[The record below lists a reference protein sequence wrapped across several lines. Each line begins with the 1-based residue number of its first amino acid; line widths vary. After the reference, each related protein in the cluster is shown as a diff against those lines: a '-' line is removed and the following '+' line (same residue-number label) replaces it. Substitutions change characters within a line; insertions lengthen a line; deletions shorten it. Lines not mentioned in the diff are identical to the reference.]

1 MSSSISSSKVIGNLD
16 EGLFYIFMIF
26 SAYMVKEAFIQF
38 NIEATRNHT
47 KLNYVDNSTQ
57 TCEEE
62 IYDNE
67 YEEEIQNIEFCEAT
81 PKQVVKKKYLWFV

>member
-1 MSSSISSSKVIGNLD
+1 MSNDKIVIGNLD
-16 EGLFYIFMIF
+16 EGMFYIFIMF

-38 NIEATRNHT
+38 NIEVIRNHT

-57 TCEEE
+57 TYIEEEE

-67 YEEEIQNIEFCEAT
+67 EEQNTEFYEAT
-81 PKQVVKKKYLWFV
+81 PVVRKKYLWFI

>member
-1 MSSSISSSKVIGNLD
+1 MSSNKVIGNLD

-38 NIEATRNHT
+38 NVEAMRNHT

-57 TCEEE
+57 TYEEE
-62 IYDNE
+62 IYDNDNE
-67 YEEEIQNIEFCEAT
+67 CEEEEIQNIEFCEAT
-81 PKQVVKKKYLWFV
+81 PTQVVKKKYLWFV

>member
-1 MSSSISSSKVIGNLD
+1 MSNDKIVIGNLD
-16 EGLFYIFMIF
+16 EGMFYIFMMF

-38 NIEATRNHT
+38 NIEVIRNHT

-57 TCEEE
+57 TYIEEEE

-67 YEEEIQNIEFCEAT
+67 EEQNTEFYEAT
-81 PKQVVKKKYLWFV
+81 SVVRKKYLWFI

>member
-1 MSSSISSSKVIGNLD
+1 MSSSISSKVGNLD

-62 IYDNE
+62 IYDNDSE
-67 YEEEIQNIEFCEAT
+67 CEEEIQNIEFCEET